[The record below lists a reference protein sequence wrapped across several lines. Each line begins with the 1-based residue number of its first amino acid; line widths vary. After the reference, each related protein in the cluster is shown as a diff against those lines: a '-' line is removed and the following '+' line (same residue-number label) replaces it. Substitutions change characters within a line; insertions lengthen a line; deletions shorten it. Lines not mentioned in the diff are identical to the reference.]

1 MYLKLDYDKRCGEFV
16 TNFSERDDMENK
28 KSTKKIKPEKYI
40 GKYCLAKV
48 AVKIDSVFVAN
59 TTTLQIKAHT
69 VILSE
74 TKRRKP
80 AEDDDVL
87 DEM

>member
-1 MYLKLDYDKRCGEFV
+1 MYLKLDHDKRRGEFD
-16 TNFSERDDMENK
+16 TNFREREDMENK
-28 KSTKKIKPEKYI
+28 DSTKKIKPEKYI

-48 AVKIDSVFVAN
+48 AVRVDSVFVAN
-59 TTTLQIKAHT
+59 TMTLQIKAHT

-74 TKRRKP
+74 TKRRRP
-80 AEDDDVL
+80 VDDDVL